1 MSLKK
6 LWTALRGAANEGIE
20 AAADTQSIRILDQEL
35 REAKKELKAC
45 DENLTKIMAKRKMAE
60 NKANAL
66 KTDVE
71 TYTNHAIAAA
81 EKGDEALAI
90 ECAERVADLEAN
102 FETEQSILNSFLS
115 SEQSLKDNIA
125 KAKTNVRRMEQQI
138 DQVKAT
144 ESVQKAQIAVST
156 RHMGANSKVKTAL
169 DSLERI
175 KAKQEQRSAEL
186 AAAEELANEESGSSL
201 DAKLKAAGIQPGG
214 QIRGNDKL
222 AQILAAKKSLSL
234 DAPPTPTKL
243 LVSN

>member
-6 LWTALRGAANEGIE
+6 LWTALRGATSEGLE

-35 REAKKELKAC
+35 REAKKELQAC
-45 DENLTKIMAKRKMAE
+45 DDNLTKIMAKRKLAE

-66 KTDVE
+66 RVDIE

-90 ECAERVADLEAN
+90 ECAERVADHEVNL
-102 FETEQSILNSFLS
+102 ETEQSILNGFLS
-115 SEQSLKDNIA
+115 SEQSLKANIST
-125 KAKTNVRRMEQQI
+125 AKTNVRRMEQQI

-144 ESVQKAQIAVST
+144 ESVQKAQVAVST

-186 AAAEELANEESGSSL
+186 SVAEELANEESGSSL

-214 QIRGNDKL
+214 QVTGNDKL
-222 AQILAAKKSLSL
+222 AQILAAKSSLAL
-234 DAPPTPTKL
+234 DGPANPAKL
-243 LVSN
+243 LVSD